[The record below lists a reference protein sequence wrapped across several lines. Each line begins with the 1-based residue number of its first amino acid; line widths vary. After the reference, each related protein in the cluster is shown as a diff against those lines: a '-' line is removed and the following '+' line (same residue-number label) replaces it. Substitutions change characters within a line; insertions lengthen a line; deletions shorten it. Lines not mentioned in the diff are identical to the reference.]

1 MDEGNQL
8 ITSCNQLKLESPKDG
23 KRYLTDKDGK
33 RYKTDVAN
41 TEQLLRII
49 QSAER
54 VRMACM
60 IWLYSKKGLFE
71 RILSDASAA
80 TVASKALAPRM
91 LAG

>member
-8 ITSCNQLKLESPKDG
+8 ITSCNQLKLKSC
-23 KRYLTDKDGK
+23 KDGK

-71 RILSDASAA
+71 RILSDAPAA